1 MTNNLD
7 KMGTMADIVDIVGIE
22 GIEDIEAFCC
32 FGKHCTKSNQLQ
44 LPKVQQ

>member
-1 MTNNLD
+1 MNKLD
-7 KMGTMADIVDIVGIE
+7 KMGTMADIVGIE